1 MDALIDRLKK
11 LNNPPETSY
20 IKGLRETIFDNNC
33 KYSLDEYKAI
43 LENNNNDPILRFS
56 AFYCLFLD
64 YRRFEKRY
72 DLMSLVEHY
81 LKNELTKK
89 KQLSYLVYI
98 VQSQYRKIRYL
109 VNSDKEDYRK
119 ALEYAEKAIGE
130 YNSNRTNDIG
140 CFNNFADIVLDSIRE
155 KGTID
160 NLDVNTAMRHVNT
173 AINIRENE
181 RNLPPYANYYCSK
194 ARLFLYQKNYPE
206 ANDMINL
213 AISYEKTDN
222 RDSMARLSNYHNVQL
237 EIKTKEILSE
247 LETQVINVKD
257 EYKEIHQ
264 KMDQQQV
271 RYIEILGFFSAIIA
285 LIIGAIS
292 ISLSTKDFRAASA
305 SIMILSGGLI
315 LGYIVLKILF
325 SDHQKTGKVV
335 FSILIAVFMIIFAI
349 LQGKG
354 II

>member
-1 MDALIDRLKK
+1 MDALIDRLNK
-11 LNNPPETSY
+11 LKNPPETKY
-20 IKGLRETIFDNNC
+20 IIGLRETIFDNNS
-33 KYSLDEYKAI
+33 KYTLEDYKNI
-43 LENNNNDPILRFS
+43 LENSNNDPILRFS

-72 DLMSLVEHY
+72 DLMSLVEKY
-81 LKNELTKK
+81 LTNDLTKK
-89 KQLSYLVYI
+89 RQISYLVYI
-98 VQSQYRKIRYL
+98 VQSQYRKTRYL
-109 VNSDKEDYRK
+109 VNSDREDYKK

-130 YNSNRTNDIG
+130 YCSNRTDDIG
-140 CFNNFADIVLDSIRE
+140 CYNNYADIVLDSIRE
-155 KGTID
+155 KGIIEKMD
-160 NLDVNTAMRHVNT
+160 ISTAMRHVNT

-206 ANDMINL
+206 ANNMINL
-213 AISYEKTDN
+213 AISYEKTDR

-237 EIKTKEILSE
+237 EIKTKEILNE
-247 LETQVINVKD
+247 LETQVVNVKD
-257 EYKEIHQ
+257 EYTEVHR

-285 LIIGAIS
+285 LIMGAIS

-305 SIMILSGGLI
+305 SIMVLSGGLI
-315 LGYIVLKILF
+315 LGYTVLKILF
-325 SDHQKTGKVV
+325 SDHSRIGKVV
-335 FSILIAVFMIIFAI
+335 FSILIAVFMFIFAI
-349 LQGKG
+349 LVGKG